1 MAITKQK
8 KGEVIEELNRAFDS
22 ARVVVF
28 TDYKGINV
36 NSLTRLRNKVRQSGG
51 QYYVAKKTLIKKSL
65 DERKMEGLNPLEMD
79 GQIGI
84 AFGTQDAVATSKAV
98 YDIQKEGEILKILG
112 GLMDDR
118 VLSSEQIIQLAKLP
132 TRNELLASV
141 LRSFKAPING
151 FVNVLRGNL
160 GGLLNVLNAIKEQK
174 S

>member
-1 MAITKQK
+1 
-8 KGEVIEELNRAFDS
+8 
-22 ARVVVF
+22 
-28 TDYKGINV
+28 
-36 NSLTRLRNKVRQSGG
+36 
-51 QYYVAKKTLIKKSL
+51 
-65 DERKMEGLNPLEMD
+65 MEGLNPLEMD